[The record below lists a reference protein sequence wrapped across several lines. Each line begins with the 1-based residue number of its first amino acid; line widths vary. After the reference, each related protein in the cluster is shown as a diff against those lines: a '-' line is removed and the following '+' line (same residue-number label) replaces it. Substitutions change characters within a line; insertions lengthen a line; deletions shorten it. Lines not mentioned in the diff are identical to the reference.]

1 MSRKSGSVCKKH
13 KIDPDYLYGSVVIS
27 KFINTIMDDGKKEV
41 ARHIVY
47 GALQYCADKL
57 EKEAS
62 LLFDEIIENLIPS
75 IELRSCRIGGSNYQ
89 VPHPISRA
97 RGLFLV
103 FGWLKKASLKRKGKS
118 MIERLSI
125 ELMDAYKGVGEVVK
139 MRETMHKMAEANRAY
154 ANLRWANRG

>member
-1 MSRKSGSVCKKH
+1 MSRKSGSVYKKH
-13 KIDPDYLYGSVVIS
+13 KIEEDHLYGSVVIS
-27 KFINTIMDDGKKEV
+27 KFINIIMDDGKKEV
-41 ARHIVY
+41 ARGIVY
-47 GALQYCADKL
+47 GALEYCA
-57 EKEAS
+57 EKSGEQV
-62 LLFDEIIENLIPS
+62 LQFFEQVLDNLIPS

-89 VPHPISRA
+89 IPHPISRA

-125 ELMDAYKGVGEVVK
+125 ELMDAHKGIGEVMK
-139 MRETMHKMAEANRAY
+139 TKETMHKMAEANRAY